1 MKSETSGIL
10 MMCLERIFRV
20 EGLQRSI
27 YYGSKAVVVST
38 YEKLFQQ
45 NYSLFSKYL
54 KDIENNKEN

>member
-10 MMCLERIFRV
+10 MMCLEIIFRV

-27 YYGSKAVVVST
+27 YYGSEAVVVST

-45 NYSLFSKYL
+45 NYSLLSKYL